1 MSMSQSIKAPT
12 KTPRRPAAAERAP
25 GKKDAPPVVLE
36 TSSRMKRL
44 TLDIP
49 EELHRVIKRNAA
61 DEGITM
67 AEKLRGVL
75 MEYYRVATSA

>member
-1 MSMSQSIKAPT
+1 MSMSQSIKAPA
-12 KTPRRPAAAERAP
+12 KTLRRPAAAERAQ
-25 GKKDAPPVVLE
+25 GKKEAPPAILE

-75 MEYYRVATSA
+75 MEYYRVAA